1 MTIAAIRTRCPA
13 WCTSDHHGEGPGET
27 ITELHHTSDTTAI
40 TLATPQPNG
49 DGRLLIDLVQIGGT
63 APQLYVWTDLDHH
76 TELTLSGA
84 EQLAY
89 TLLAQVSAARQQV
102 AA

>member
-1 MTIAAIRTRCPA
+1 MTLHTQRVTSPAFGELLVSHSTDDGTVIALYGTR
-13 WCTSDHHGEGPGET
+13 D
-27 ITELHHTSDTTAI
+27 
-40 TLATPQPNG
+40 
-49 DGRLLIDLVQIGGT
+49 
-63 APQLYVWTDLDHH
+63 
-76 TELTLSGA
+76 ELTLSGA